1 MVDLYNARRLHAS
14 LGTVSPDAFE
24 PAYSAALRRAPL
36 PRIAAAQ
43 ISGRFVLNWLD
54 DHDRYLLSCTVHTPV
69 TGDDVVTSFLAN
81 IERHGPPAS
90 TLTDNGRVYTTHHGG
105 GRNAFEYVLALLS
118 IRQKNGAPNHPQ
130 TQGKVDRFHQTLKQW
145 LTARPR
151 ARTTHELQTQLT
163 TFREHY
169 NERRPHRSLT
179 GHTPA
184 QAFAATPKAV
194 PSDHTDT
201 AHYRLRYDRVSD
213 GKISFRRAGRMHHL
227 GIGTANNG
235 KRVLAIADDTTVT
248 VTHLTT
254 GEVLSTH
261 DIDPDRGYWRNKQRE
276 PGRWPGSR

>member
-1 MVDLYNARRLHAS
+1 M
-14 LGTVSPDAFE
+14 
-24 PAYSAALRRAPL
+24 
-36 PRIAAAQ
+36 
-43 ISGRFVLNWLD
+43 
-54 DHDRYLLSCTVHTPV
+54 
-69 TGDDVVTSFLAN
+69 
-81 IERHGPPAS
+81 
-90 TLTDNGRVYTTHHGG
+90 
-105 GRNAFEYVLALLS
+105 
-118 IRQKNGAPNHPQ
+118 RQNNGAPNHPQ

-194 PSDHTDT
+194 PSDHADT

-254 GEVLSTH
+254 GGVLSTH

>member
-1 MVDLYNARRLHAS
+1 MYNARRLHAS

-54 DHDRYLLSCTVHTPV
+54 DHDRYLLSCTVHTSV
-69 TGDDVVTSFLAN
+69 TGDDVVPSFLAN

-105 GRNAFEYVLALLS
+105 GRNAFEY
-118 IRQKNGAPNHPQ
+118 
-130 TQGKVDRFHQTLKQW
+130 
-145 LTARPR
+145 
-151 ARTTHELQTQLT
+151 
-163 TFREHY
+163 
-169 NERRPHRSLT
+169 
-179 GHTPA
+179 
-184 QAFAATPKAV
+184 
-194 PSDHTDT
+194 
-201 AHYRLRYDRVSD
+201 
-213 GKISFRRAGRMHHL
+213 
-227 GIGTANNG
+227 
-235 KRVLAIADDTTVT
+235 VLAIADDTTVT